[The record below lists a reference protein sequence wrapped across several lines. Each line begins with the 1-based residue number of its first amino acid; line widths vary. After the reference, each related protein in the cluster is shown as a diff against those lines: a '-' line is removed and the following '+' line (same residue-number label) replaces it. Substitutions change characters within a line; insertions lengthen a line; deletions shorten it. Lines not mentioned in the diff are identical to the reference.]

1 MDAAGIADLRD
12 IMKLAPNTYSPSDFG
27 APSLPD
33 IRGQLGEIFEDGLRQ
48 QGGNN
53 GFGIFGATDV
63 FPELTINLMLNVRKR
78 F

>member
-1 MDAAGIADLRD
+1 VRRVCRTFAA
-12 IMKLAPNTYSPSDFG
+12 NS
-27 APSLPD
+27 
-33 IRGQLGEIFEDGLRQ
+33 GEIFEDGLRQ

-63 FPELTINLMLNVRKR
+63 FPELTINLVLNVRKR